1 MAPRG
6 ARSSRLAADLP
17 PSGIREFF
25 DLVQGREDVIS
36 LGVGEPDF
44 ATPWKICDEAIDG
57 LRRGYTSYTSNW
69 GMPELREALA
79 ADLFRRYGL
88 TYDPA
93 DQILVTNGVSEG
105 LDLVMRALLDPGDE
119 VIVPEPC
126 FVAYKPAVILAGG
139 RPVVVETRMEDGFR
153 LRPEALEPA
162 ITPRTR
168 ALMISYP
175 NNPTGAV
182 MSREELLPLA
192 ELAERHDLVVISD
205 EIYAYLTYLGEHTCF
220 ASLPGMQE
228 RTVLLDGFSKAYA
241 MTGWRLGYAAG
252 PAELLEA
259 MMRIHSYTAMSA
271 PTLAQVAAIEALR
284 NGRED
289 IRQMVSQYDQRRRLL
304 LAGYRRLGLPC
315 FEPGGAFYTF
325 PSIAHTGLTSAE
337 FSRRLLFEEN
347 VAAVPGPAFGACGEG
362 YLRATYATRLDL
374 LKEALARIGRLLER
388 LGCPGTGEAAE
399 GV

>member
-1 MAPRG
+1 MPSPG
-6 ARSSRLAADLP
+6 LRSSRLAIDLP

-25 DLVQGREDVIS
+25 DLVSGREDVIS

-44 ATPWKICDEAIDG
+44 STPWKICDEAIDG

-69 GMPELREALA
+69 GMSELREALA
-79 ADLFRRYGL
+79 ADLHHRHGL

-93 DQILVTNGVSEG
+93 DQILATNGVSEG
-105 LDLVMRALLDPGDE
+105 LDLAMRALLDPGDE

-126 FVAYKPAVILAGG
+126 FVAYKPAVLLAGG
-139 RPVVVETRMEDGFR
+139 RPVVVETRVEDSFK
-153 LRPEALEPA
+153 LRPEAVEAA

-192 ELAERHDLVVISD
+192 ELAEKHDLVVISD
-205 EIYAYLTYLGEHTCF
+205 EIYAYLTYVGTHTGF

-228 RTVLLDGFSKAYA
+228 RTILLDGFSKAYA

-252 PAELLEA
+252 PAHLLES

-271 PTLAQVAAIEALR
+271 PTMAQIGAIEALR
-284 NGRED
+284 HGSQD
-289 IRQMVSQYDQRRRLL
+289 VQYMVGHYNQRRRLL
-304 LAGYRRLGLPC
+304 LAGYKRLDLPC

-337 FSRRLLFEEN
+337 FSSRLLFEEN
-347 VAAVPGPAFGACGEG
+347 VAAVPGTAFGACGEG
-362 YLRATYATRLDL
+362 YLRCTYATHLDL
-374 LKEALARIGRLLER
+374 LKEALVRIGHLLER
-388 LGCPGTGEAAE
+388 LGCAGTGADPES
-399 GV
+399 V

>member
-1 MAPRG
+1 MAASG
-6 ARSSRLAADLP
+6 VRSSRLAADLP

-25 DLVQGREDVIS
+25 DLVSGREDVIS

-69 GMPELREALA
+69 GTLELRECLA
-79 ADLFRRYGL
+79 EDLQRRYSL
-88 TYDPA
+88 DYDPCS
-93 DQILVTNGVSEG
+93 QILVTNGVSEG
-105 LDLVMRALLDPGDE
+105 LDLAMRALLDPGDE
-119 VIVPEPC
+119 VIIPEPC

-139 RPVVVETRMEDGFR
+139 SPVVVETRVQEGFR
-153 LRPEALEPA
+153 LRAEAVEAA

-182 MSREELLPLA
+182 MSREELLAIA
-192 ELAERHDLVVISD
+192 EVAAKHDLVVISD
-205 EIYAYLTYLGEHTCF
+205 EIYAYLTYMGTHTCF

-228 RTVLLDGFSKAYA
+228 RTILLDGFSKAYA
-241 MTGWRLGYAAG
+241 MTGWRLGYAVG
-252 PAELLEA
+252 PAHLLEA

-271 PTLAQVAAIEALR
+271 PTMAQIGAVEALR
-284 NGRED
+284 HGAED
-289 IRQMVSQYDQRRRLL
+289 VAHMVGHYDQRRRML
-304 LAGYRRLGLPC
+304 LAGFRQLGLPC

-347 VAAVPGPAFGACGEG
+347 VAAVPGTAFGDCGEG
-362 YLRATYATRLDL
+362 YLRCTYATHLDL
-374 LKEALARIGRLLER
+374 LKEALARIGRLLDG
-388 LGCPGTGEAAE
+388 LGCPGTRDPAST
-399 GV
+399 V

>member
-1 MAPRG
+1 MPPSG
-6 ARSSRLAADLP
+6 VRSSRLAAELP

-25 DLVQGREDVIS
+25 DLVAGREDVIS

-44 ATPWKICDEAIDG
+44 ATPWRICDEAIDG

-79 ADLFRRYGL
+79 ADLLRRYGL
-88 TYDPA
+88 SYNPGH
-93 DQILVTNGVSEG
+93 QILVTNGVSEG

-126 FVAYKPAVILAGG
+126 FVAYKPAVLLAGG
-139 RPVVVETRMEDGFR
+139 CPVVVETRVEDGFR
-153 LRPEALEPA
+153 LRPEAVEAAL
-162 ITPRTR
+162 TPRTR

-192 ELAERHDLVVISD
+192 ELAERHNLVVISD
-205 EIYAYLTYLGEHTCF
+205 EIYAYLTYIGQHTCF

-228 RTVLLDGFSKAYA
+228 RTILLDGFSKAYA

-252 PAELLEA
+252 PAHLLEA

-271 PTLAQVAAIEALR
+271 PTMAQAGALEALR
-284 NGRED
+284 NGAED
-289 IRQMVSQYDQRRRLL
+289 VRRMVGQYDQRRRLL
-304 LAGYRRLGLPC
+304 LAGYQRLGLPC

-337 FSRRLLFEEN
+337 FSQRLLFEEN
-347 VAAVPGPAFGACGEG
+347 VAAVPGTAFGACGEG
-362 YLRATYATRLDL
+362 YLRCTYATHLDL
-374 LKEALARIGRLLER
+374 LKEALVRIGRLLER
-388 LGCPGTGEAAE
+388 LRCTASP
-399 GV
+399 